1 MRKAVLIVLAAALL
15 GAPTASAGTP
25 TLVHAIRATESAAS
39 FRYSIVISVRR
50 SNLPARLTLRGV
62 SGRGKLFVSA
72 RQASGSE
79 AAAMIDGPF
88 FYERAPNGIAVGG
101 TIRWLRVPIH
111 AIGHA
116 SAALNAVRT
125 MTPAPLLRVLGESHP
140 TRTRG
145 NGFAGK
151 VHYDDPIVR
160 SAITRL
166 SGGIEFHDLRVI
178 ARLGG
183 DGLIHGIGVTGITAD
198 GTTTLDIQARL
209 FAFGRPVHLTPPAEG
224 TFMDQ
229 QLMQLSE

>member
-1 MRKAVLIVLAAALL
+1 MRKAILIVLAAALI
-15 GAPTASAGTP
+15 GTPVASARTP
-25 TLVHAIRATESAAS
+25 GLGRAIRATESASS
-39 FRYSIVISVRR
+39 FRYSIVISVVR
-50 SNLPARLTLRGV
+50 SSLPAQLTLRGV

-72 RQASGSE
+72 RQASGSA

-88 FYERAPNGIAVGG
+88 FYERAPNGVAVDG
-101 TIRWLRVPIH
+101 TIRWLRVPID
-111 AIGHA
+111 ASGGS

-125 MTPAPLLRVLGESHP
+125 MTPAPLLRVLGESHATP
-140 TRTRG
+140 NQG
-145 NGFAGK
+145 SGFAGK
-151 VHYDDPIVR
+151 VNYDDPIVR

-166 SGGIEFHDLRVI
+166 SGGIEFHGLRVTG
-178 ARLGG
+178 RLGE
-183 DGLIHGIGVTGITAD
+183 DGLIHGIRVTGITAD

>member
-1 MRKAVLIVLAAALL
+1 VRKAILIVLAAALIGTPL
-15 GAPTASAGTP
+15 ASARTP
-25 TLVHAIRATESAAS
+25 GLGHALRATESASS
-39 FRYSIVISVRR
+39 FRYSIVISVVR
-50 SNLPARLTLRGV
+50 SSFPAQLTLSGV

-88 FYERAPNGIAVGG
+88 FYERAPNGVAVDG
-101 TIRWLRVPIH
+101 TIRWLRVPID
-111 AIGHA
+111 ASGRS

-125 MTPAPLLRVLGESHP
+125 MTPAPLLRVLGESHATP
-140 TRTRG
+140 TRG
-145 NGFAGK
+145 SGFAGK
-151 VHYDDPIVR
+151 VNYDDPIVR

-166 SGGIEFHDLRVI
+166 SGGIEFHGLRVTG
-178 ARLGG
+178 RLGD
-183 DGLIHGIGVTGITAD
+183 DGLIHGIRVTGITAD